1 MVRPLTTPLV
11 IVLRITCCTWKKQ
24 GRRSG
29 CALSMLLRDRGAKQ
43 QQAAGVSPFF
53 PFKEEGGAGSSSR
66 VRMAAKVKG
75 KGDTEVGAYVYM
87 YVWRVCGGPSR
98 IPALPAS

>member
-1 MVRPLTTPLV
+1 
-11 IVLRITCCTWKKQ
+11 
-24 GRRSG
+24 
-29 CALSMLLRDRGAKQ
+29 MLLRDRGAKQQ